1 MHDDRLDTWAQ
12 RREAELELWCDEHL
26 AALSAL
32 QLADLRDPAVTRA
45 MATRAR
51 MLAACADRLTA
62 LRGGQAEVEAAVA
75 ELRLELDLLDRAEA

>member
-1 MHDDRLDTWAQ
+1 MYDDRLDTWSQ

-26 AALSAL
+26 AALAEL
-32 QLADLRDPAVTRA
+32 QLGDLTDPAVTRA
-45 MATRAR
+45 ISTRSQ